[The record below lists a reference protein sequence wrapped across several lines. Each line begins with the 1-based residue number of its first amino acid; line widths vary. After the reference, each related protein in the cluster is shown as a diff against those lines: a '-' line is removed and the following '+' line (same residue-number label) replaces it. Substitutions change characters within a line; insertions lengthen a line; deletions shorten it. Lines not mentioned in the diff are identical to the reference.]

1 MSKQETLM
9 DAESGMSV
17 AELNLGKVLALLQR
31 VLPRL
36 DEPDRAA
43 EVQTALEKAGAFL
56 ETAREAHAQST
67 GQPVVN
73 LVHGAVS
80 AETVAAIAAAISTVL
95 ASPYRLLNVQ
105 KVPVP
110 TVPINTWAVEGR
122 TQIFM
127 SHKVR

>member
-1 MSKQETLM
+1 MKQETLM
-9 DAESGMSV
+9 DAESGLSV
-17 AELNLGKVLALLQR
+17 AELSLGKVLALIQR

-36 DEPDRAA
+36 DEQGRAA
-43 EVQTALEKAGAFL
+43 EVQSALEKAGAFL
-56 ETAREAHAQST
+56 ETARKAHAQST
-67 GQPVVN
+67 GEPVFN
-73 LVHGAVS
+73 LIHGTVP

-95 ASPYRLLNVQ
+95 ASPYRMLNVQ

-110 TVPINTWAVEGR
+110 SPSHANTWAVEGR